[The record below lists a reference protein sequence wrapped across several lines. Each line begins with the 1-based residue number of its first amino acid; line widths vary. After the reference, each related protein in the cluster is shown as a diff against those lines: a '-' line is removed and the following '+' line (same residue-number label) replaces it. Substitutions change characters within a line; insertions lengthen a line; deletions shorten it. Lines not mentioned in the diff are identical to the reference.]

1 MGVGE
6 TLGDLEEV
14 MEGEPV
20 WLITPLTEKE
30 GLVEELGLFNPELV
44 VETLEVKEVD
54 NVEEIH
60 AVAV

>member
-44 VETLEVKEVD
+44 VEALEVKEVD
-54 NVEEIH
+54 NVEVMH